1 MHFYFDDSANF
12 NPVVTWPVLNQIS
25 LDLIWTGTTANTRG
39 DLQTPQV
46 LDFALK
52 IPQQVKIIPITM
64 WEFTFYSLLWH
75 FMILTSS
82 NFYTSRFLYRDS
94 WPDSKFKLFLLL
106 LSKHVYTTD
115 IIFRTNRMSNLIVL
129 DNAGRPWF

>member
-1 MHFYFDDSANF
+1 MISQFRPRWIEMLTILRLLTFCHDPGNFLRMNKVTPTARQKTIRNLFWLLFSIFFSWKWWKERKQCTFFWRFSNF
-12 NPVVTWPVLNQIS
+12 NPVVAWPVLSQIS

-64 WEFTFYSLLWH
+64 C
-75 FMILTSS
+75 
-82 NFYTSRFLYRDS
+82 
-94 WPDSKFKLFLLL
+94 
-106 LSKHVYTTD
+106 
-115 IIFRTNRMSNLIVL
+115 
-129 DNAGRPWF
+129 